1 MREQKSRSN
10 SHHEKFIK
18 NIVKKGLSPPKINEL
33 KKYVEKKI
41 GQSKRDSMIFVDRK
55 LSDELKFRMRPHLN
69 IEKGENESD
78 INS

>member
-1 MREQKSRSN
+1 M
-10 SHHEKFIK
+10 
-18 NIVKKGLSPPKINEL
+18 
-33 KKYVEKKI
+33 EKKI

-55 LSDELKFRMRPHLN
+55 LSYELKFRMRPHLN